1 MVYFV
6 RGPLHLARDRQR
18 QLNYFPQAH
27 AGGNPKLRDWSL
39 NPEKPVSHPTIDY
52 SVISLLTDSAPLPV
66 ENPRNRI
73 ETKRGLTTPGTKG
86 VFWNWHRAY
95 LPTSRN

>member
-6 RGPLHLARDRQR
+6 RVFKHLARDRQR

-86 VFWNWHRAY
+86 VF
-95 LPTSRN
+95 

>member
-6 RGPLHLARDRQR
+6 RGPLRFKLGQMKPLAIDLFCGLGGWAEGFIAEGYKHLARDRQR

-39 NPEKPVSHPTIDY
+39 NPEKPVSHPY
-52 SVISLLTDSAPLPV
+52 
-66 ENPRNRI
+66 
-73 ETKRGLTTPGTKG
+73 
-86 VFWNWHRAY
+86 H
-95 LPTSRN
+95 